1 VQIRSDKNYF
11 INFLMIEQDIV
22 YVYLL
27 RNKNKVL
34 EMFKHFKNKI
44 KNQLSMKIKMIK
56 KRLRMMLNTRT
67 KHWMECWCYVNRF
80 KITLKFVGMDILST
94 NYILNKTPYK
104 KLGKISYELLNSQS
118 PSYKYLKCGGV

>member
-67 KHWMECWCYVNRF
+67 KH
-80 KITLKFVGMDILST
+80 
-94 NYILNKTPYK
+94 
-104 KLGKISYELLNSQS
+104 
-118 PSYKYLKCGGV
+118 

>member
-1 VQIRSDKNYF
+1 VQIRGDKNYF

-67 KHWMECWCYVNRF
+67 KH
-80 KITLKFVGMDILST
+80 
-94 NYILNKTPYK
+94 
-104 KLGKISYELLNSQS
+104 
-118 PSYKYLKCGGV
+118 

>member
-1 VQIRSDKNYF
+1 MQIRSDKNYF

-67 KHWMECWCYVNRF
+67 KH
-80 KITLKFVGMDILST
+80 
-94 NYILNKTPYK
+94 
-104 KLGKISYELLNSQS
+104 
-118 PSYKYLKCGGV
+118 

>member
-34 EMFKHFKNKI
+34 EMFKHFKSKI
-44 KNQLSMKIKMIK
+44 KNQLNMKIKMIK
-56 KRLRMMLNTRT
+56 K
-67 KHWMECWCYVNRF
+67 
-80 KITLKFVGMDILST
+80 D
-94 NYILNKTPYK
+94 
-104 KLGKISYELLNSQS
+104 
-118 PSYKYLKCGGV
+118 